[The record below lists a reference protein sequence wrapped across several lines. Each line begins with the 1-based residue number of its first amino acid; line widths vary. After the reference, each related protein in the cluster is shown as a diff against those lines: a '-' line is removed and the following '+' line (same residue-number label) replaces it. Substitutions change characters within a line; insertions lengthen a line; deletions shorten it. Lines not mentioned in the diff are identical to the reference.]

1 MRRVSSFAGS
11 GAASDR
17 PMRSPLHRL
26 GDEGGERRSRTRA
39 RRAGKLRPEP
49 TGAWRPG
56 LAPRGQRPGAR
67 MPGPCRQSQAVMRRP
82 RAMTRRE
89 KPRYD
94 RRPAGRTRSARR
106 RAAGPILLVALLLVG
121 LAAELPLAAAVLPD
135 LMWVRGVYDGGDYDD
150 VLALCVD
157 LCPSSPP
164 P

>member
-1 MRRVSSFAGS
+1 
-11 GAASDR
+11 
-17 PMRSPLHRL
+17 
-26 GDEGGERRSRTRA
+26 
-39 RRAGKLRPEP
+39 
-49 TGAWRPG
+49 
-56 LAPRGQRPGAR
+56 
-67 MPGPCRQSQAVMRRP
+67 MRRP

-164 P
+164 PEPAMPPVAVPLSPPAAARAASAAIFPTGRPRAPPLA